1 MNWKRL
7 FALLL
12 VLALLPALFG
22 NAFAAGPK
30 ARTLT
35 DADYAP
41 IDALWAE
48 LDAVEQEAQTQSAQD
63 GPDRTLAAAQAVAEA
78 VTASDLYV
86 DGTLQ
91 WRGAQFSFETTTG
104 VTCAYSPR
112 LRELARKAA
121 GSSVETEAVEPQTS
135 TTTSADI
142 TLIEPYYG
150 LDRSFTMQ
158 YQNEVKKLAAATG
171 GSSQVLK
178 TTRATIDA
186 VAAAVE
192 TSGVVIFDSHGS
204 TDYENPWN
212 EEDLVSGATTSYLLL
227 QTGTGLTTDGLCAP
241 LRAEGVSVFYGYS
254 QAVTFDYD
262 YKWEEVFFARLRAGD
277 TVAQAVA
284 QMKTEIGQWDYC
296 SEYLTI
302 ESARRNYCA
311 FPIVSSALDTYP
323 GKGKVDALQEVHSDW
338 QLFGKAQFTVTAVS
352 ANTALGTVVPL
363 NDLMFEAKPAE
374 NAAVSGWSL
383 QPEGA
388 AAVAQDGN
396 VFTVSDVRGD
406 CTLVVEFRQ
415 RIPATVVFSTPE
427 GASQPMQRGYVGEEM
442 ALTAPEGKPL
452 ANAHDYVFAG
462 WTDAPVADAVQV
474 STVYTDTYTPIRAM
488 VTLYA
493 LYSWQDGETTRY
505 TTQPQNK
512 VCPSEAFSDLDVTQ
526 WYHEPVDY
534 MLETGMMNGMSA
546 TTFEPNGTLTRAQL
560 VTILYRHAGSPDVTG
575 LPNPFADVAPQSWYA
590 KAVIWAAANGVVKGT
605 SAATF
610 APEDAI
616 TREQIAAILYRY
628 NGEAVTGDL
637 LSSFPDAGAVSGYAV
652 EAMQWAVSRGLISG
666 DPASDGTLWLRP
678 RDGATRAQI
687 AKILWVWLGA

>member
-1 MNWKRL
+1 MNWKRF

-63 GPDRTLAAAQAVAEA
+63 GPDRTLAAAQAVAKA

-150 LDRSFTMQ
+150 LDPSFTQQ

-192 TSGVVIFDSHGS
+192 SSGVVIFDSHGS
-204 TDYENPWN
+204 T
-212 EEDLVSGATTSYLLL
+212 
-227 QTGTGLTTDGLCAP
+227 
-241 LRAEGVSVFYGYS
+241 
-254 QAVTFDYD
+254 
-262 YKWEEVFFARLRAGD
+262 
-277 TVAQAVA
+277 
-284 QMKTEIGQWDYC
+284 
-296 SEYLTI
+296 
-302 ESARRNYCA
+302 
-311 FPIVSSALDTYP
+311 
-323 GKGKVDALQEVHSDW
+323 
-338 QLFGKAQFTVTAVS
+338 
-352 ANTALGTVVPL
+352 
-363 NDLMFEAKPAE
+363 
-374 NAAVSGWSL
+374 
-383 QPEGA
+383 
-388 AAVAQDGN
+388 VAQDGN
-396 VFTVSDVRGD
+396 VFTVSDVRED

-415 RIPATVVFSTPE
+415 RTPATVVFSTPE

-546 TTFEPNGTLTRAQL
+546 TIFEPNGTLTRAQL

-637 LSSFPDAGAVSGYAV
+637 LSSFPDADAVSGYAV

>member
-1 MNWKRL
+1 MS
-7 FALLL
+7 
-12 VLALLPALFG
+12 PARQRPTSCCRPAPG
-22 NAFAAGPK
+22 
-30 ARTLT
+30 LT
-35 DADYAP
+35 TEDYAK
-41 IDALWAE
+41 DGNTYH
-48 LDAVEQEAQTQSAQD
+48 AQYMGSYGTIKYYA
-63 GPDRTLAAAQAVAEA
+63 
-78 VTASDLYV
+78 V
-86 DGTLQ
+86 DGTCI
-91 WRGAQFSFETTTG
+91 ANHMT
-104 VTCAYSPR
+104 
-112 LRELARKAA
+112 K
-121 GSSVETEAVEPQTS
+121 
-135 TTTSADI
+135 SAPDS
-142 TLIEPYYG
+142 LIWSAICLG
-150 LDRSFTMQ
+150 M
-158 YQNEVKKLAAATG
+158 A
-171 GSSQVLK
+171 
-178 TTRATIDA
+178 
-186 VAAAVE
+186 
-192 TSGVVIFDSHGS
+192 
-204 TDYENPWN
+204 
-212 EEDLVSGATTSYLLL
+212 
-227 QTGTGLTTDGLCAP
+227 TDGLCAP

-254 QAVTFDYD
+254 QSVTFDYD

-284 QMKTEIGQWDYC
+284 QMKTEVGQWDYC

-311 FPIVSSALDTYP
+311 FPSSPPRWIPTPARARSMPCRRSIPTGSSSARRNSPLRPSRPTRP
-323 GKGKVDALQEVHSDW
+323 
-338 QLFGKAQFTVTAVS
+338 
-352 ANTALGTVVPL
+352 LGTVVPL

-415 RIPATVVFSTPE
+415 RVPATVVFSTPE

-452 ANAHDYVFAG
+452 ADAHDYVFAG
-462 WTDAPVADAVQV
+462 WTDTPVADAVQV

-493 LYSWQDGETTRY
+493 LYSWQDGEATRY

-560 VTILYRHAGSPDVTG
+560 VTVLYRHAGSPDVTG
-575 LPNPFADVAPQSWYA
+575 LPNPFADVAPQSWYEN
-590 KAVIWAAANGVVKGT
+590 AVIWAAANGVVKGT

-628 NGEAVTGDL
+628 NGEAVTEDR
-637 LSSFPDAGAVSGYAV
+637 LSSFPDADAVSGYAV